1 VADLDWAFGATGLTD
16 KAKHI
21 ATLYVE
27 DIADFIR
34 ENIDAHFD
42 LVRYAERL
50 SVSAPTF
57 DKIHAALQAQPSL
70 IDELMLQILD
80 SYILAKNPD
89 IIGFT
94 VPFPG
99 CLFSALRCAQHIK
112 KQYPYMKIVMGG
124 GYVNTE
130 LRNISDVRIFDYV
143 DFITLD
149 DGELPLEKIILFLQ
163 NKESINSL
171 VRTFYINEDKV
182 LVYSEN
188 DEQNIR
194 FAELPAPDFSN
205 LPSEKYISLVEL
217 TNPMHKLWTD
227 GAWNKLTVAHGCYWA
242 KCAFCDTSLD
252 YICRYEAPTAA
263 QVVDKIEAVMK
274 QTGRSG
280 FHFTDEAL
288 PPKLLKEIAEE
299 ILRRNLII
307 SFWGNIR
314 FEKNFT
320 PQLCNLLAKAGCIAV
335 SGGLEVASDRLL
347 LVINKGVNLQQAVRS
362 TQAFTEAGIMVHAYL
377 MYGFPTQTLAEAVNA
392 LEVVRQM
399 FDEGL
404 VQSAFWHKLAVTA
417 HSSLGK
423 NPQEFGVKILQN
435 GINSFAN
442 NDLPYTDGSKVDWE
456 MVGVALSKAT
466 YNFMHDVGLD
476 FPLHSWFAAQIPKTT
491 VPKNLVSNSLS

>member
-1 VADLDWAFGATGLTD
+1 MTSKVLLITPPLTQLNTAYPATTMLAAHLKQRGFAAAQRDLSIDLISAIYTPDFLKRIFLQTKPSAKNRRMLEQQNAYVNTVQSVMRFLQGKDSTLATRIAGGDFLPKGKRFDSVADLDWAFGATGLTD

-80 SYILAKNPD
+80 SYILVENTD

-99 CLFSALRCAQHIK
+99 CLFSALRCAQHVK
-112 KQYPYMKIVMGG
+112 KQYPHIKIVMGG

-163 NKESINSL
+163 KNEDINNL
-171 VRTFYINEDKV
+171 VRTFYTNEDKV
-182 LVYSEN
+182 LIYSEN

-227 GAWNKLTVAHGCYWA
+227 GAWNKLTVAH
-242 KCAFCDTSLD
+242 
-252 YICRYEAPTAA
+252 
-263 QVVDKIEAVMK
+263 
-274 QTGRSG
+274 
-280 FHFTDEAL
+280 
-288 PPKLLKEIAEE
+288 
-299 ILRRNLII
+299 
-307 SFWGNIR
+307 
-314 FEKNFT
+314 
-320 PQLCNLLAKAGCIAV
+320 
-335 SGGLEVASDRLL
+335 
-347 LVINKGVNLQQAVRS
+347 
-362 TQAFTEAGIMVHAYL
+362 
-377 MYGFPTQTLAEAVNA
+377 
-392 LEVVRQM
+392 
-399 FDEGL
+399 
-404 VQSAFWHKLAVTA
+404 
-417 HSSLGK
+417 
-423 NPQEFGVKILQN
+423 
-435 GINSFAN
+435 
-442 NDLPYTDGSKVDWE
+442 
-456 MVGVALSKAT
+456 
-466 YNFMHDVGLD
+466 
-476 FPLHSWFAAQIPKTT
+476 
-491 VPKNLVSNSLS
+491 